1 MVVEISSLTLLEHKL
16 MNVMGKDRKKGVS
29 DQVTK
34 SFESPFKDF
43 VHGFVCHEENKIFLK
58 GKDINNFLDH

>member
-1 MVVEISSLTLLEHKL
+1 MVVEISSSTLLEHRL
-16 MNVMGKDRKKGVS
+16 MNVMGKDRKGVS

-34 SFESPFKDF
+34 SFESPFKEI
-43 VHGFVCHEENKIFLK
+43 VHAFVCHGEKKIFLK